1 MKNRPQPAGVFGRHA
16 APSTATEKVFPRKV
30 AAHGVVKPSPM
41 KFLLKPL
48 RRLMSSLAGPP
59 KDKLSRGQLV
69 GLYLDTNNNK
79 EDYAARGR
87 GARIRRDGKF
97 SQNRERR

>member
-1 MKNRPQPAGVFGRHA
+1 
-16 APSTATEKVFPRKV
+16 
-30 AAHGVVKPSPM
+30 M

-87 GARIRRDGKF
+87 RRVRRDGKF